1 MAWWTGDIKY
11 DAAAGWD
18 NGQTRVEL
26 LGGRYLSATNKFRT
40 QFDSYALGALLSR
53 DNWDYV
59 DRYRITARF
68 IERLGGARG
77 SRLQVE
83 AGWTED
89 EPLVR
94 VLDTDPWVGY
104 LRPNRGIYSG
114 SYFRT
119 LATLDI
125 NPDISGQFVRQGWG
139 FQVQYD
145 GGVGD
150 LNYSRIQGRAVAR
163 KDFSRAY
170 LVTVI
175 QAGTT
180 LGDSI
185 PPQQLFEV
193 GGAVGLPGYEYKQYA
208 GNKGVLGRVRLTIPI
223 PLFTLGGALNKALS
237 VPTSQPSIS
246 FGYQGAWTS
255 ISNAGFAG
263 GRHGARLP
271 LRYRHRTDRGRLRD
285 GRTAAGLDG
294 QQRLEEFGRRAHWI
308 LRRGA
313 GHRCREAL
321 HQGSRD
327 RRLPVDRRPV
337 LVRRQGT
344 FGSVAKIFAIVVLI
358 WSSVGAFGPGVPARY
373 RAMRCCP
380 TSRPPG
386 RPRMT
391 RRWCSPP
398 G

>member
-1 MAWWTGDIKY
+1 M
-11 DAAAGWD
+11 
-18 NGQTRVEL
+18 
-26 LGGRYLSATNKFRT
+26 
-40 QFDSYALGALLSR
+40 
-53 DNWDYV
+53 
-59 DRYRITARF
+59 
-68 IERLGGARG
+68 
-77 SRLQVE
+77 
-83 AGWTED
+83 
-89 EPLVR
+89 
-94 VLDTDPWVGY
+94 LDTDPWVGY

-255 ISNAGFAG
+255 ISNAGSQAAVTALGYFFDTGTGQTAVDSVTGVPLPASTASNGWKSSIDVRIGFFG
-263 GRHGARLP
+263 G
-271 LRYRHRTDRGRLRD
+271 
-285 GRTAAGLDG
+285 
-294 QQRLEEFGRRAHWI
+294 
-308 LRRGA
+308 
-313 GHRCREAL
+313 AL
-321 HQGSRD
+321 AVG
-327 RRLPVDRRPV
+327 
-337 LVRRQGT
+337 
-344 FGSVAKIFAIVVLI
+344 VAKPFIK
-358 WSSVGAFGPGVPARY
+358 
-373 RAMRCCP
+373 
-380 TSRPPG
+380 G
-386 RPRMT
+386 RGIDVFL
-391 RRWCSPP
+391 SI
-398 G
+398 GGQF